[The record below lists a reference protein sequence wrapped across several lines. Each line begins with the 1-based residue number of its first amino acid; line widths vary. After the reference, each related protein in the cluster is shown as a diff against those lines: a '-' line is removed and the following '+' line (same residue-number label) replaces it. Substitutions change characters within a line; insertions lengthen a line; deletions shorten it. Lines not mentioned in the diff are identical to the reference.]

1 MEQAQQGS
9 LVSMIMMLVLM
20 FVVFYFFLI
29 RPQRKKEKKLQNMI
43 ANLKVGDVVASIGG
57 IHGKIVRIKDDVFVL
72 ESGIGVTK
80 SYITLD
86 RSAIARLSRKARLKQ
101 VKWLLSPTMR
111 QKARQ
116 KLNNLIGF
124 VICV

>member
-1 MEQAQQGS
+1 MEQTQQGS
-9 LVSMIMMLVLM
+9 LISMIMMLVLM

-43 ANLKVGDVVASIGG
+43 ANLKVGDEVASIGG

-72 ESGIGVTK
+72 ESGIGTTK

-86 RSAIARLSRKARLKQ
+86 RSAISRLIKEGSAKVSEVAPIPDDEA
-101 VKWLLSPTMR
+101 SETE
-111 QKARQ
+111 AE
-116 KLNNLIGF
+116 
-124 VICV
+124 

>member
-86 RSAIARLSRKARLKQ
+86 RSAIARLVKEGSAKASE
-101 VKWLLSPTMR
+101 VAPIPDDETDGAETGT
-111 QKARQ
+111 KAE
-116 KLNNLIGF
+116 
-124 VICV
+124 

>member
-9 LVSMIMMLVLM
+9 LVSMIMMHVLM

-86 RSAIARLSRKARLKQ
+86 RSAIARLVKEGSAKASE
-101 VKWLLSPTMR
+101 VAPIPDDETDEAETET
-111 QKARQ
+111 KAE
-116 KLNNLIGF
+116 
-124 VICV
+124 